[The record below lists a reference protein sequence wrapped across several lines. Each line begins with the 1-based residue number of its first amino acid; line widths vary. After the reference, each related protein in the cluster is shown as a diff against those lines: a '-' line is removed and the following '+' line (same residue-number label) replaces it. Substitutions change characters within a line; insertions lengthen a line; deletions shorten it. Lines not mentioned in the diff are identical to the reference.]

1 MSFDSITWLGVLAV
15 AVPLLVLFYVI
26 TERGAWKRLSQFA
39 GSEILQQL
47 TDSYSPFLRN
57 MKAFL
62 IILVVVLG
70 CLALAR
76 PQLGHTYREEKR
88 RGIDFII
95 ALDVS
100 RSMLAEDIKPNRL
113 QRAKFA
119 ILDLLDKTEG
129 DRVALLA
136 FAGSAF
142 LQCPLTLDYDA
153 FRQTLDS
160 VDTGLLATQGT
171 DIAGAI
177 LEAQGS
183 FAEDEN
189 QKILVMISDGED
201 LEAEGVLQA
210 RKAGEAGITIYTVGV
225 GSSDGELIPFT
236 PKGGVRDWLRDPQ
249 GELVRTK
256 LDETALRQIAVATNG
271 AYVPLG
277 ASGQGLNY
285 VYEHGLSLVPE
296 EDREA
301 HLRKLPTE
309 RYQWPLAFAV
319 CCLLV
324 EMLLGT
330 RRMARSGVA
339 VAGAGTRLAVL
350 AMLALLGL
358 TPGTVDAYTFG
369 GGKSLYKKGKYKEAR
384 EHFQKEVGKVPDS
397 AVNHYNLGAAHL
409 RTGEYDSA
417 VESLSKA
424 LELEREDP
432 EFQSDVYES
441 RGFVRF
447 HHGEAALR
455 EDDPAR
461 AVELW
466 TQGVLDYGS
475 ALSLHE
481 KQDERYGE
489 LQRNLRLFQGK
500 IQDLSYRNGV
510 QHYRDGEFTASIE
523 AFNEVL
529 KEADKAN
536 RDEVLYNL
544 ANSRFRLGEQ
554 QLKENPKKTVENW
567 EQALKDYASAIEARD
582 DSSFVKAEKNQE
594 IVRKRLEALKEQ
606 MQQNPEQNQDNKDDQ
621 DSQNKEDKNK
631 AKSQQNQDSK
641 EKNKDN
647 PSKSKEDQ
655 NKEQA
660 SSKGEDS
667 KEKGEPEKAKPRD
680 GQEEKAGK
688 AGEQKEGEK
697 PESGQQTQAIPGRMT
712 QEQAMQLLE
721 QLRGFERKLP
731 LGNLENIRRKDR
743 NDGREGRN
751 W

>member
-1 MSFDSITWLGVLAV
+1 MNFDSIIWLFVLALL
-15 AVPLLVLFYVI
+15 VPSLVLFYFFS
-26 TERGAWKRLSQFA
+26 ERRAWKKLSQFA
-39 GSEILQQL
+39 GSSILQQL
-47 TDSYSPFLRN
+47 TDSYSPILRN
-57 MKAFL
+57 TKSFL
-62 IILVVVLG
+62 IVLVVVLA

-119 ILDLLDKTEG
+119 ILDLLDRTEG

-183 FAEDEN
+183 FAEDDH
-189 QKILVMISDGED
+189 QKVLVMISDGED
-201 LEAEGVLQA
+201 LEAEGILQA

-225 GSSDGELIPFT
+225 GSPDGELIPFT
-236 PKGGVRDWLRDPQ
+236 SAGGVKDWLRDPQ

-256 LDETALRQIAVATNG
+256 LDETALRQIAVATDG

-296 EDREA
+296 EEREA

-309 RYQWPLAFAV
+309 RYQWPLALAV
-319 CCLLV
+319 LFLLV

-330 RRMARSGVA
+330 RRVARSGFA
-339 VAGAGTRLAVL
+339 VTGTRLATV
-350 AMLALLGL
+350 ATLGL
-358 TPGTVDAYTFG
+358 LSLTPVAVDAFTFG
-369 GGKSLYKKGKYKEAR
+369 GGKSLYKQGKFEDAR
-384 EHFQKEVGKVPDS
+384 ELFQKNVQKVPES
-397 AVNHYNLGAAHL
+397 AVNHYNLGATQF
-409 RTGEYDSA
+409 RIGEFEPA

-424 LELEREDP
+424 LELEKENP

-447 HHGEAALR
+447 QHGETLR
-455 EDDPAR
+455 ENEPAR

-466 TQGVLDYGS
+466 TQGLLDYGS
-475 ALSLHE
+475 ALSLND
-481 KQDERYGE
+481 KQGERYDKLLKE
-489 LQRNLRLFQGK
+489 FQLFKEK
-500 IQDLSYRNGV
+500 IQDLSYRNGIR
-510 QHYRDGEFTASIE
+510 HYNAGEYASSIDS
-523 AFNEVL
+523 FNEVL
-529 KEADKAN
+529 KEVDKAS
-536 RDEVLYNL
+536 RDEILYNL

-554 QLKENPKKTVENW
+554 QLNENPQETIKSW
-567 EQALKDYASAIEARD
+567 EQSLKDYTGAIEVRVD
-582 DSSFVKAEKNQE
+582 DTFPQAQKNYE
-594 IVRKRLEALKEQ
+594 IVQKRLEALKEQ
-606 MQQNPEQNQDNKDDQ
+606 MKENPEQNQD
-621 DSQNKEDKNK
+621 SQNKENENK
-631 AKSQQNQDSK
+631 DQEQKNQDSK
-641 EKNKDN
+641 ENN
-647 PSKSKEDQ
+647 NSSKSNEGQ
-655 NKEQA
+655 NKNQ
-660 SSKGEDS
+660 SPS
-667 KEKGEPEKAKPRD
+667 KEKAEKEKAEKEKAEKEKAEKEKGNPND
-680 GQEEKAGK
+680 NQKEKAGK
-688 AGEQKEGEK
+688 DGEENKGET
-697 PESGQQTQAIPGRMT
+697 PEASQQAQAIPGRMT

-721 QLRGFERKLP
+721 QLRAFERKLP
-731 LGNLENIRRKDR
+731 LGNLENIRSKDR

>member
-1 MSFDSITWLGVLAV
+1 V
-15 AVPLLVLFYVI
+15 
-26 TERGAWKRLSQFA
+26 
-39 GSEILQQL
+39 
-47 TDSYSPFLRN
+47 
-57 MKAFL
+57 
-62 IILVVVLG
+62 ILVVALA
-70 CLALAR
+70 CFALAR

-119 ILDLLDKTEG
+119 ILDLLDRTEG

-183 FAEDEN
+183 FAEDEH
-189 QKILVMISDGED
+189 QKVLVMISDGED

-225 GSSDGELIPFT
+225 GSPDGELIPFT
-236 PKGGVRDWLRDPQ
+236 PKGGVKDWLRNPQ

-256 LDETALRQIAVATNG
+256 LDETALRQIAMATNG

-296 EDREA
+296 EEREA

-319 CCLLV
+319 GCLLV

-330 RRMARSGVA
+330 RRMARAGVA
-339 VAGAGTRLAVL
+339 VAGFGTRLA
-350 AMLALLGL
+350 MLATLILLGL
-358 TPGTVDAYTFG
+358 APGALDAYTFG
-369 GGKSLYKKGKYKEAR
+369 GGKSLYKKGKFEEAR
-384 EHFQKEVGKVPDS
+384 ELFQKKVREVPES
-397 AVNHYNLGAAHL
+397 AVNHYNLGATQF
-409 RTGEYDSA
+409 RIGEFVPA

-424 LELEREDP
+424 LELEKENP

-447 HHGEAALR
+447 QHGEALL
-455 EDDPAR
+455 EDEPAR
-461 AVELW
+461 TVELW

-475 ALSLHE
+475 ALSLHD
-481 KQDERYGE
+481 KKDERHE
-489 LQRNLRLFQGK
+489 KLSQDLHLFK
-500 IQDLSYRNGV
+500 EKLQDLSYRNGIR
-510 QHYRDGEFTASIE
+510 HYNAGEFDLSID
-523 AFNEVL
+523 AFNEAL
-529 KEADKAN
+529 KEADQSR

-544 ANSRFRLGEQ
+544 GNSRFRLGEQ
-554 QLKENPKKTVENW
+554 QLKENPQETVRSW
-567 EQALKDYASAIEARD
+567 EQTLKDYEAAIEARGGD
-582 DSSFVKAEKNQE
+582 MFAQAQKNHD
-594 IVRKRLEALKEQ
+594 IVHKRLEDLKKQ

-621 DSQNKEDKNK
+621 DSQNKEDEN
-631 AKSQQNQDSK
+631 KSQQDQDSK
-641 EKNKDN
+641 EKSQDN

-655 NKEQA
+655 DQEQA
-660 SSKGEDS
+660 SSAGEDS
-667 KEKGEPEKAKPRD
+667 KEKGDKEKAKPKD
-680 GQEEKAGK
+680 GQEEQAGK
-688 AGEQKEGEK
+688 AGEQKEGDK
-697 PESGQQTQAIPGRMT
+697 SGSGEQAQAIPGRMT

-731 LGNLENIRRKDR
+731 LGNLENIRRKDH

>member
-1 MSFDSITWLGVLAV
+1 MNFDSITWLVVMAL
-15 AVPLLVLFYVI
+15 AVPLLVLFYVVS
-26 TERGAWKRLSQFA
+26 ERRAWKRLSRFA
-39 GSEILQQL
+39 GSSILRQL
-47 TDSYSPFLRN
+47 TDSYSPILRN
-57 MKAFL
+57 TKAFL
-62 IILVVVLG
+62 VILVVALA

-119 ILDLLDKTEG
+119 ILDLLDRTEG

-183 FAEDEN
+183 FAEDDH
-189 QKILVMISDGED
+189 QKVLVMISDGED

-236 PKGGVRDWLRDPQ
+236 PKGGGRDWLRDPQ

-256 LDETALRQIAVATNG
+256 LDETALRQIAMATNG

-296 EDREA
+296 EEREA

-319 CCLLV
+319 GCLLV

-339 VAGAGTRLAVL
+339 VAGFGTRLATL
-350 AMLALLGL
+350 ATLGL
-358 TPGTVDAYTFG
+358 LSLAPGAADAYTFG
-369 GGKSLYKKGKYKEAR
+369 GGKSLYKQGKFEEAR
-384 EHFQKEVGKVPDS
+384 ELFQKKAREVPES
-397 AVNHYNLGAAHL
+397 AVNHYNLGATQF
-409 RTGEYDSA
+409 RIGEFEPA
-417 VESLSKA
+417 VESLSRA
-424 LELEREDP
+424 LELEKENP

-447 HHGEAALR
+447 QHGEALR
-455 EDDPAR
+455 EDEPAR
-461 AVELW
+461 TVELW
-466 TQGVLDYGS
+466 TQGLLDYGS
-475 ALSLHE
+475 ALSLHDKE
-481 KQDERYGE
+481 DERHE
-489 LQRNLRLFQGK
+489 KLRQDLHLFKEK
-500 IQDLSYRNGV
+500 IQDLSYRNGIR
-510 QHYRDGEFTASIE
+510 YYNAGEFDLSID

-529 KEADKAN
+529 KEADKAR

-554 QLKENPKKTVENW
+554 QLKENPQETVKSW
-567 EQALKDYASAIEARD
+567 EQTLKDYEGAIEARGD
-582 DSSFVKAEKNQE
+582 DTFAQAQKNHE
-594 IVRKRLEALKEQ
+594 IVLKRLDALKKQ
-606 MQQNPEQNQDNKDDQ
+606 VQQNPEQNQDNKDDQ
-621 DSQNKEDKNK
+621 DSQNKEDENK
-631 AKSQQNQDSK
+631 DKSQQNQDSK

-647 PSKSKEDQ
+647 PSKSKKDQ
-655 NKEQA
+655 DQEEA
-660 SSKGEDS
+660 SSKGDDS
-667 KEKGEPEKAKPRD
+667 KEKGEKEKAKPKD
-680 GQEEKAGK
+680 GKEEKAGE

-697 PESGQQTQAIPGRMT
+697 PESGQQAQAIPGRMT